1 MSQSNSQSNSKK
13 KSPCQRLLDLV
24 SSVPE
29 RAEALPSD
37 LARHVES
44 CAACQ
49 VEVQASKR
57 LTQLLADSDRH
68 VEPAIDATELVN
80 RAMADRGQQRT
91 TERRLF
97 GRAPWI
103 LAPLA
108 AAALVV
114 AAVWFY
120 DKQPTRPGSDDQT
133 TLATGLVATRCAR
146 SVNRGPWK
154 AEPCAPSGVA
164 LTGNGER
171 VRLTLSDQTTV
182 WINHSTQLRVLGDH
196 ARGLRLERGE
206 ALLDVV
212 RQGQL
217 PPLKVGVPT
226 GVVNVVGT
234 QLHITARTRTAI
246 VDVLRGKVIVQSGG
260 QSAPVTAGGEAVL
273 GKGDAPLVQAASDLG
288 TATEWADTLPAAT
301 KGTSGFGRLTARRP
315 GKTKDIDQALRL
327 TDHKVEVRI
336 QGRVAKTIVTET
348 FHNDTNNTMEGVYKF
363 PLPSDAKI
371 AALDLVVNGK
381 WEHGAIVERSRG
393 DKIWRGVIRNATP
406 KSKRRV
412 RKTEYVWVPGPWHD
426 PALLKWTKGSE
437 FELRIFPIPKKG
449 ARTVRIAYT
458 QLLKP
463 IPGGRRY
470 VLPLAAD
477 PAGKP
482 RAERF
487 RFEAKVGGYE
497 PGLELRASP
506 YVMQSTKQKRTLVV
520 TMDKAQFAPT
530 GDIVLDIPSR
540 RLGKELSA
548 WAYRSGAATGAGAG
562 AGDGYALLALRPML
576 PAWSRRDPLKVVFV
590 VDSSYSIQKARL
602 QRAAELVARVTRELG
617 KKSQVHLLAC
627 SHQCR
632 ELGPGFRPATQAT
645 AAALRR
651 SVLTLEPL
659 GSTRLVHAFEQ
670 AAKVLAKGPKL
681 AQARVIYF
689 GDGVPTVGE
698 TDPGRLTKRA
708 RLALGETRLTTVA
721 LGGHVDEVVLRG
733 LARAGRGAYVAHGA
747 GTSLR
752 ATAFR
757 VIQRQWGEPLR
768 NVALKLPEGLDRV
781 APSKIGDLWPGEE
794 RLIAAR
800 VKTDA
805 EGDVVLTGSIAGRS
819 YERRYRVTLA
829 PRAVAGNAFL
839 PRLWAERRIDDLQHL
854 QGDEHRKA
862 IVKISKSHH
871 VLSRHTSLLVLESP
885 AMAKAF
891 NVKDTRPSTEW
902 TGDEGTTE
910 SDTATVGGKG
920 AGAGKGFMASR
931 SAGMQDLIGS
941 GGGSFKAKRK
951 ESRRPPSAMSAPFPG
966 KFRPRISRRRWRR
979 RRMIR
984 MKKVWYRAATIRQP
998 VLNLGYDRAELRRR
1012 EQRMAAKPLS
1022 RDRTRDLVRW
1032 QVRVGDLAAA
1042 ERLARKWLAKDRL
1055 DAGAL
1060 VELAGIAA
1068 LRGDP
1073 NQSRDLLASAVDV
1086 DPRNAA
1092 AHTRMIEL
1100 YRAGGNRDLRCAHAL
1115 TRALVSKRSWR
1126 HQVAAARC
1134 DNDVQRHLA
1143 HLKGWRLRRAEKSVA
1158 RTVKAPR
1165 LWERLKVDARWDTGP
1180 DFDVV
1185 VVSPR
1190 GRVISWQGGA
1200 RRVRTADVHSTV
1212 RETLAAS
1219 MEERGRYQ
1227 IWMVPRASSKVTAS
1241 SGTLRI
1247 RSYGKTR
1254 TMRFTAAGRPTRV
1267 ADVAVKLKSRLVR
1280 AP

>member
-1 MSQSNSQSNSKK
+1 MSKQKSQ
-13 KSPCQRLLDLV
+13 CQRLLALV

-29 RAEALPSD
+29 RATALPGE
-37 LARHVES
+37 LAQHVES

-49 VEVQASKR
+49 VEVNASAR
-57 LTQLLADSDRH
+57 LTQLLAQSDEH
-68 VEPAIDATELVN
+68 VEPAIDATEIVN
-80 RAMADRGQQRT
+80 RAMADRGPRRT
-91 TERRLF
+91 ADRRLTF
-97 GRAPWI
+97 RAAWVLVP
-103 LAPLA
+103 AA
-108 AAALVV
+108 AAALIVV
-114 AAVWFY
+114 TVWFVG
-120 DKQPTRPGSDDQT
+120 KQPTTSGSSDQT
-133 TLATGLVATRCAR
+133 AMATGLVATRCAR
-146 SVNRGPWK
+146 SVNRGPWQVE
-154 AEPCAPSGVA
+154 ACAPSGVA
-164 LTGNGER
+164 LAGPGQR

-182 WINHSTQLRVLGDH
+182 WLNHGSQLRVLGNR
-196 ARGLRLERGE
+196 ARALRLERGE

-226 GVVNVVGT
+226 GMVNVVGT
-234 QLHITARTRTAI
+234 QLHIAARSRAAI
-246 VDVLRGKVIVQSGG
+246 VDVLRGKVIVESGG
-260 QSAPVTAGGEAVL
+260 QTASVTAGGEAVL
-273 GKGDAPLVQAASDLG
+273 GRGDTPLVQAAADLG
-288 TATEWADTLPAAT
+288 AATEWADTLPAAT

-315 GKTKDIDQALRL
+315 GKNKDAEQALRL

-348 FHNDTNNTMEGVYKF
+348 FHNDTRNTLEGVYKF
-363 PLPSDAKI
+363 PLPVDAKI

-406 KSKRRV
+406 RAKRHV
-412 RKTEYVWVPGPWHD
+412 QKTEYVWVPGPWHD
-426 PALLKWTKGSE
+426 PALLKWKKGSE
-437 FELRIFPIPKKG
+437 FELRIFPIPKQG

-477 PAGKP
+477 PSGKP

-497 PGLELRASP
+497 PGLELRTSP
-506 YVMQSTKQKRTLVV
+506 YSLQSKKHKRSLVLSL
-520 TMDKAQFAPT
+520 DKAKFAPT
-530 GDIVLDIPSR
+530 GDIVLDIPSK
-540 RLGKELSA
+540 RLGKELTA
-548 WAYRSGAATGAGAG
+548 WAYKSPTRT
-562 AGDGYALLALRPML
+562 GDGYALLALRPML
-576 PAWSRRDPLKVVFV
+576 PAWSRRDALKVVFV
-590 VDSSYSIQKARL
+590 VDSSYSIQAARL
-602 QRAAELVARVTRELG
+602 KRAAELVSRVTRELG
-617 KKSQVHLLAC
+617 AKSQVHLLAC
-627 SHQCR
+627 SHECR
-632 ELGPGFRPATQAT
+632 ELGPGFRPASKAT

-651 SVLTLEPL
+651 SVLALEPL
-659 GSTRLVHAFEQ
+659 GSTRLLHAFRQ
-670 AAKVLAKGPKL
+670 AAKLLTKGAKFS
-681 AQARVIYF
+681 QARVIYL

-698 TDPGRLTKRA
+698 TKPGRLTKQA
-708 RLALGETRLTTVA
+708 RLALGEARLTTVA
-721 LGGHVDEVVLRG
+721 LGGHVDDVVLRG
-733 LARAGRGAYVAHGA
+733 LARAGRGAYVAHSA

-768 NVALKLPEGLDRV
+768 NVALKLPDGLHRI
-781 APSKIGDLWPGEE
+781 APTKLGDLWPGEE

-800 VKTDA
+800 VKADA
-805 EGDVVLTGSIAGRS
+805 EGDVVLSGVIAGRS
-819 YERRYRVTLA
+819 YERRYRVKLA

-839 PRLWAERRIDDLQHL
+839 PRLWAERRIDDLQL
-854 QGDEHRKA
+854 RRGEEHRKS

-891 NVKDTRPSTEW
+891 KVKDTRPATEW

-920 AGAGKGFMASR
+920 AGADRVGSR
-931 SAGMQDLIGS
+931 SGRSVKMRYLLSGA
-941 GGGSFKAKRK
+941 GGGASDEKPSAPRRRARPMAK
-951 ESRRPPSAMSAPFPG
+951 SSRPPNDL
-966 KFRPRISRRRWRR
+966 FRPRWRRRGR

-998 VLNLGYDRAELRRR
+998 ASIFSFERTELRRR
-1012 EQRMAAKPLS
+1012 ELRLAAKPLS
-1022 RDRTRDLVRW
+1022 RDRTRELVRW
-1032 QVRVGDLAAA
+1032 HVRLGDLPAA
-1042 ERLARKWLAKDRL
+1042 ERLAKKWLAKDRL

-1073 NQSRDLLASAVDV
+1073 KRSRDLLASAVDV
-1086 DPRNAA
+1086 DPRKAG
-1092 AHTRMIEL
+1092 AHTRMVEL
-1100 YRAGGNRDLRCAHAL
+1100 YRASGNRDLRCAHAL
-1115 TRALVSKRSWR
+1115 TRALVSLRNWR

-1134 DNDVQRHLA
+1134 DNDLQRHIS
-1143 HLKGWRLRRAEKSVA
+1143 HLKGWRRKRAAKAASKDA
-1158 RTVKAPR
+1158 KAPR
-1165 LWERLKVDARWDTGP
+1165 LWERLKVDATWDTGP

-1200 RRVRTADVHSTV
+1200 RRVRTADVRSTV

-1227 IWMVPRASSKVTAS
+1227 IWMVPRSSGKVTSS
-1241 SGTLRI
+1241 SGTVRI
-1247 RSYGKTR
+1247 RSYRKTR
-1254 TMRFTAAGRPTRV
+1254 TLRFTSAGRPTRV
-1267 ADVAVKLKSRLVR
+1267 ADVSVKLKFRLVR
-1280 AP
+1280 AR

>member
-1 MSQSNSQSNSKK
+1 MSKQ
-13 KSPCQRLLDLV
+13 KSPCQRLLALV
-24 SSVPE
+24 SSAPE
-29 RAEALPSD
+29 RAAALPSE
-37 LARHVES
+37 LAQHVQS

-49 VEVQASKR
+49 VEVNASER
-57 LTQLLADSDRH
+57 LTQLLAESDKH
-68 VEPAIDATELVN
+68 VEPAIDAAELVN
-80 RAMADRGQQRT
+80 RAMADRGRRRT
-91 TERRLF
+91 TDRRF
-97 GRAPWI
+97 VRRAPWV
-103 LAPLA
+103 LVPAA

-120 DKQPTRPGSDDQT
+120 GKQPTRPPGSDQT
-133 TLATGLVATRCAR
+133 TMATGLVATRCAR

-154 AEPCAPSGVA
+154 SEPCAPSGVA
-164 LTGNGER
+164 LAGRGER
-171 VRLTLSDQTTV
+171 LRLTLSDQTTV
-182 WINHSTQLRVLGDH
+182 WLNHGSQLRVLRDH
-196 ARGLRLERGE
+196 ARGLRLERGQ

-212 RQGQL
+212 RQGRL
-217 PPLKVGVPT
+217 PPLRVGVPT

-234 QLHITARTRTAI
+234 QLHITARSRAAI

-260 QSAPVTAGGEAVL
+260 RTASVTTGGEAVL
-273 GKGDAPLVQAASDLG
+273 GEGAAPLVQAAADLG

-301 KGTSGFGRLTARRP
+301 KGTSGFGRLSARRP
-315 GKTKDIDQALRL
+315 GKTKDAEQALRL

-336 QGRVAKTIVTET
+336 QGRVARTIVTET
-348 FHNDTNNTMEGVYKF
+348 FHNDTRHTLEGVYKF
-363 PLPSDAKI
+363 PLPVDAKI

-412 RKTEYVWVPGPWHD
+412 QKTEYVWVPGPWHD
-426 PALLKWTKGSE
+426 PALLKWKKGSE

-449 ARTVRIAYT
+449 ARTVRITYT
-458 QLLKP
+458 QLLAP

-482 RAERF
+482 RADRF

-497 PGLELRASP
+497 PGLELRSSP
-506 YVMQSTKQKRTLVV
+506 YALQSKTQKRTLVV
-520 TMDKAQFAPT
+520 SLDKAKFAPT
-530 GDIVLDIPSR
+530 GDLVLDIPSA
-540 RLGKELSA
+540 RLGKELTA
-548 WAYRSGAATGAGAG
+548 WAYKSPAR

-576 PAWSRRDPLKVVFV
+576 PNWSRRDPLKVVFV
-590 VDSSYSIQKARL
+590 VDSSYSIQKERL
-602 QRAAELVARVTRELG
+602 GRAAELVARVTRELG
-617 KKSQVHLLAC
+617 VKNSVHLLAC
-627 SHQCR
+627 NQQCR
-632 ELGPGFRPATQAT
+632 ELGPGFRPASKAT

-651 SVLTLEPL
+651 TVLALEPL
-659 GSTRLVHAFEQ
+659 GSTRLVHAFER
-670 AAKVLAKGPKL
+670 AAQVLAKGPKS
-681 AQARVIYF
+681 AQARVIYL

-708 RLALGETRLTTVA
+708 RLALGEARLTTVA
-721 LGGHVDEVVLRG
+721 LGGHVDDVVLRG
-733 LARAGRGAYVAHGA
+733 LARAGQGAYVAHGA

-768 NVALKLPEGLDRV
+768 DVALKLPDGVHRV
-781 APSKIGDLWPGEE
+781 APAKLGDLWPGEE
-794 RLIAAR
+794 RLVAAR
-800 VKTDA
+800 LKADA
-805 EGDVVLTGSIAGRS
+805 KGDVVLTGSIAGRS
-819 YERRYRVTLA
+819 YERRYSVDFA

-839 PRLWAERRIDDLQHL
+839 PRLWAERRIDDLQ
-854 QGDEHRKA
+854 QRRGDEHRKT
-862 IVKISKSHH
+862 IVSLSKSHH

-891 NVKDTRPSTEW
+891 KVTDTRPPTEW

-910 SDTATVGGKG
+910 SETATVGGKG
-920 AGAGKGFMASR
+920 AGAGKGIASR
-931 SAGMQDLIGS
+931 SAGRSAMDDQM
-941 GGGSFKAKRK
+941 KA
-951 ESRRPPSAMSAPFPG
+951 PSAAR
-966 KFRPRISRRRWRR
+966 KFEPRPRRKVSAKAAQPSIHWRRSFRR

-984 MKKVWYRAATIRQP
+984 MKKVWYRAATIGQP
-998 VLNLGYDRAELRRR
+998 ASIWSYERTELRRR
-1012 EQRMAAKPLS
+1012 EQRLADKPLS

-1032 QVRVGDLAAA
+1032 HVRLGDLAAA
-1042 ERLARKWLAKDRL
+1042 ERLAKKWLAKDRL

-1068 LRGDP
+1068 LGGDP
-1073 NQSRDLLASAVDV
+1073 NRSRDLLASAVDV
-1086 DPRNAA
+1086 DPRSAP
-1092 AHTRMIEL
+1092 AHTRMVEL
-1100 YRAGGNRDLRCAHAL
+1100 YRAAGNRDLRCAHAV

-1134 DNDVQRHLA
+1134 DNDVQRHLD
-1143 HLKGWRLRRAEKSVA
+1143 HLKGWRRKRAAKGLA
-1158 RTVKAPR
+1158 RTVKEPR

-1200 RRVRTADVHSTV
+1200 RRVRTADVSSTV

-1227 IWMVPRASSKVTAS
+1227 IWMVPRASAKVTSS
-1241 SGTLRI
+1241 SGTVRI
-1247 RSYGKTR
+1247 RSYRKTR
-1254 TMRFTAAGRPTRV
+1254 TLRFTSAGRPTRV
-1267 ADVAVKLKSRLVR
+1267 ADVNVKLKFRLVR

>member
-1 MSQSNSQSNSKK
+1 
-13 KSPCQRLLDLV
+13 
-24 SSVPE
+24 
-29 RAEALPSD
+29 
-37 LARHVES
+37 
-44 CAACQ
+44 
-49 VEVQASKR
+49 
-57 LTQLLADSDRH
+57 
-68 VEPAIDATELVN
+68 
-80 RAMADRGQQRT
+80 
-91 TERRLF
+91 
-97 GRAPWI
+97 
-103 LAPLA
+103 
-108 AAALVV
+108 
-114 AAVWFY
+114 
-120 DKQPTRPGSDDQT
+120 
-133 TLATGLVATRCAR
+133 
-146 SVNRGPWK
+146 
-154 AEPCAPSGVA
+154 
-164 LTGNGER
+164 
-171 VRLTLSDQTTV
+171 
-182 WINHSTQLRVLGDH
+182 
-196 ARGLRLERGE
+196 
-206 ALLDVV
+206 
-212 RQGQL
+212 
-217 PPLKVGVPT
+217 
-226 GVVNVVGT
+226 
-234 QLHITARTRTAI
+234 
-246 VDVLRGKVIVQSGG
+246 
-260 QSAPVTAGGEAVL
+260 
-273 GKGDAPLVQAASDLG
+273 
-288 TATEWADTLPAAT
+288 
-301 KGTSGFGRLTARRP
+301 
-315 GKTKDIDQALRL
+315 
-327 TDHKVEVRI
+327 
-336 QGRVAKTIVTET
+336 VAKTIVTET
-348 FHNDTNNTMEGVYKF
+348 FHNDTNHTLEGIYKF
-363 PLPSDAKI
+363 PLPVGAKI

-393 DKIWRGVIRNATP
+393 DKIWRGVIRHATP
-406 KSKRRV
+406 KSKRHV
-412 RKTEYVWVPGPWHD
+412 PKTEYVWVPGPWHD

-458 QLLKP
+458 ELLKP

-477 PAGKP
+477 PSGKP

-497 PGLELRASP
+497 PGLELRTSP
-506 YVMQSTKQKRTLVV
+506 YAMQSKTHKRTLVLSF
-520 TMDKAQFAPT
+520 DRAKFAPS
-530 GDIVLDIPSR
+530 GDIVLDIPSA

-548 WAYRSGAATGAGAG
+548 WAYKSPARV
-562 AGDGYALLALRPML
+562 GDGYALLALRPML

-602 QRAAELVARVTRELG
+602 RRAAELVARVTRELG
-617 KKSQVHLLAC
+617 VQSSVHLLAC

-632 ELGPGFRPATQAT
+632 ELGPGFRPASKAM

-659 GSTRLVHAFEQ
+659 GSTRLVHAFER
-670 AAKVLAKGPKL
+670 AAQVLAKGPRL
-681 AQARVIYF
+681 AQARVIYL

-708 RLALGETRLTTVA
+708 RLALGEARLTTVA
-721 LGGHVDEVVLRG
+721 LGGHVDDVVLRG
-733 LARAGRGAYVAHGA
+733 LARAGRGAYVAHSA

-768 NVALKLPEGLDRV
+768 DVALKLPDGLHRI
-781 APSKIGDLWPGEE
+781 APAKLGDLWPGEE

-800 VKTDA
+800 VKADA
-805 EGDVVLTGSIAGRS
+805 EGDVVLTGTIVGRS
-819 YERRYRVTLA
+819 YERRYRVNLA

-839 PRLWAERRIDDLQHL
+839 PRLWAERRIDDLQ
-854 QGDEHRKA
+854 QRRGDEHRKT
-862 IVKISKSHH
+862 IVSLSKSHH

-891 NVKDTRPSTEW
+891 KVTDTRPPTEW

-910 SDTATVGGKG
+910 SQTATVGGKG
-920 AGAGKGFMASR
+920 AGATRDSFALGR
-931 SAGMQDLIGS
+931 STMSDLLR
-941 GGGSFKAKRK
+941 GGSPKAKKSAPRA
-951 ESRRPPSAMSAPFPG
+951 RRPRGFVA
-966 KFRPRISRRRWRR
+966 RPPTRWRRSR

-984 MKKVWYRAATIRQP
+984 MKKVWYRAATIGQP
-998 VLNLGYDRAELRRR
+998 APTWSYERAELRRR

-1032 QVRVGDLAAA
+1032 HVRLGDLTAA

-1073 NQSRDLLASAVDV
+1073 DQSRDLLASAVDV
-1086 DPRNAA
+1086 DPRSAA
-1092 AHTRMIEL
+1092 AHTRMVEL
-1100 YRAGGNRDLRCAHAL
+1100 YRAAGNRGLRCAHAL
-1115 TRALVSKRSWR
+1115 TRALVSRRSWR

-1134 DNDVQRHLA
+1134 DNDVQRHLS
-1143 HLKGWRLRRAEKSVA
+1143 HLKGWRRKRAEKGVA
-1158 RTVKAPR
+1158 KEVKTPR
-1165 LWERLKVDARWDTGP
+1165 LWERLKVDASWDTGP

-1200 RRVRTADVHSTV
+1200 RRVRTADVRSMV

-1227 IWMVPRASSKVTAS
+1227 IWMVPRASGQVTAS
-1241 SGTLRI
+1241 SGTVRI

-1254 TMRFTAAGRPTRV
+1254 TLRFTSAGRPTRV
-1267 ADVAVKLKSRLVR
+1267 ADVSIKLKFRLVR

>member
-1 MSQSNSQSNSKK
+1 MSKTKN
-13 KSPCQRLLDLV
+13 PCQRLLDLV
-24 SSVPE
+24 SSAPE
-29 RAEALPSD
+29 RAEALPKD
-37 LARHVES
+37 LADHVKG

-49 VEVQASKR
+49 VEVNASER
-57 LTQLLADSDRH
+57 LTLLLEQSDAH
-68 VEPAIDATELVN
+68 VEPAIDAAEIVN
-80 RAMADRGQQRT
+80 RAMADRSPRPASA
-91 TERRLF
+91 RPVLR
-97 GRAPWI
+97 RAPWI
-103 LAPLA
+103 LAPAA

-114 AAVWFY
+114 AAVWMY
-120 DKQPTRPGSDDQT
+120 GKAPTKSGSSDNT
-133 TLATGLVATRCAR
+133 TMNNGLVATACAR

-154 AEPCAPSGVA
+154 SEPCAASGVA
-164 LTGNGER
+164 LAGRGER

-182 WINHSTQLRVLGDH
+182 WINHGSQLRVLKDH

-212 RQGQL
+212 RQGKL
-217 PPLKVGVPT
+217 PPLNVGVPT
-226 GVVNVVGT
+226 GMVNVVGT
-234 QLHITARTRTAI
+234 QLHIAARNRAAI
-246 VDVLRGKVIVQSGG
+246 VDVLRGKVIVRSGG
-260 QSAPVTAGGEAVL
+260 RSAPVTAGGEAIL
-273 GKGDAPLVQAASDLG
+273 GRDEVPLVQAAADLG

-301 KGTSGFGRLTARRP
+301 KGTSGFGRLSARRP
-315 GKTKDIDQALRL
+315 GKSNDTDQALRL

-348 FHNDTNNTMEGVYKF
+348 FHNDTNHTMEGVYKF
-363 PLPSDAKI
+363 PLPADAKI

-381 WEHGAIVERSRG
+381 WEHGAMVERARG

-406 KSKRRV
+406 KTKRRMP
-412 RKTEYVWVPGPWHD
+412 KTEYVWVPGPWHD
-426 PALLKWTKGSE
+426 PALLKWKKGSE

-449 ARTVRIAYT
+449 GRTVRIAYT

-463 IPGGRRY
+463 VPGGRRY

-477 PAGKP
+477 PGGKP

-506 YVMQSTKQKRTLVV
+506 YKMQSKVNKRTLVV
-520 TMDKAQFAPT
+520 SLDKAKFAPT
-530 GDIVLDIPSR
+530 GDLVLDIPAK
-540 RLGKELSA
+540 RLGKELAA
-548 WAYRSGAATGAGAG
+548 WTYKSPAR

-590 VDSSYSIQKARL
+590 VDSSYSIQAARL
-602 QRAAELVARVTRELG
+602 KRAAELVARVTRELG

-627 SHQCR
+627 NHQCR
-632 ELGPGFRPATQAT
+632 ELGPGFRPAGKTT

-659 GSTRLVHAFEQ
+659 GSTRLVHAFQQ
-670 AAKVLAKGPKL
+670 AAKVLAKGSKF
-681 AQARVIYF
+681 AQARVIYL

-698 TDPGRLTKRA
+698 TAPSRLTKRA
-708 RLALGETRLTTVA
+708 RLALGEARLTTVA
-721 LGGHVDEVVLRG
+721 LGGHVDDVVLRS

-768 NVALKLPEGLDRV
+768 NVALKLPDGAHQV
-781 APSKIGDLWPGEE
+781 APSKLGDLWPGEE

-800 VKTDA
+800 LKADA
-805 EGDVVLTGSIAGRS
+805 EGKVVLTGSIAGRP
-819 YERRYRVTLA
+819 YERSYRVKLS
-829 PRAVAGNAFL
+829 PRAVSGNAFL
-839 PRLWAERRIDDLQHL
+839 PRLWAERRIDDLQL
-854 QGDEHRKA
+854 KRGGEHRKT
-862 IVKISKSHH
+862 IVKLSKSHH

-891 NVKDTRPSTEW
+891 KVKDTRPPTEW

-910 SDTATVGGKG
+910 SDTATLGGKG
-920 AGAGKGFMASR
+920 AGKSGGMGSR
-931 SAGMQDLIGS
+931 SMRYKSSAGAPMMRRPAPRRRASAQLEDLLRS
-941 GGGSFKAKRK
+941 SKR
-951 ESRRPPSAMSAPFPG
+951 SRRW
-966 KFRPRISRRRWRR
+966 RPRFRR

-984 MKKVWYRAATIRQP
+984 MKKVWYRAAAIGTPGGIFSYERT
-998 VLNLGYDRAELRRR
+998 ELRRR
-1012 EQRMAAKPLS
+1012 EQRLAAKPLS
-1022 RDRTRDLVRW
+1022 RTRTRDLVRYH
-1032 QVRVGDLAAA
+1032 VRLGDLEAAK
-1042 ERLARKWLAKDRL
+1042 RLATKWLAKDRL

-1060 VELAGIAA
+1060 MELAGIAA
-1068 LRGDP
+1068 LQGDP
-1073 NQSRDLLASAVDV
+1073 ARSRDLLASAVDV

-1092 AHTRMIEL
+1092 AHTRMVRL
-1100 YRAGGNRDLRCAHAL
+1100 YRAVGNRDLRCDHAL
-1115 TRALVSKRSWR
+1115 TRALVSKLSWR

-1143 HLKGWRLRRAEKSVA
+1143 GLKGYKRKRAEKALA
-1158 RTVKAPR
+1158 RKVRTPR
-1165 LWERLKVDARWDTGP
+1165 LWERLKVDATWDSGP

-1200 RRVRTADVHSTV
+1200 RRVRTADIRSTV
-1212 RETLAAS
+1212 RETLAVS

-1227 IWMVPRASSKVTAS
+1227 VWMVPRSAGQGASS
-1241 SGTLRI
+1241 SGTVRI

-1254 TMRFTAAGRPTRV
+1254 TLRFTSSGRPTRV
-1267 ADVAVKLKSRLVR
+1267 ADVNVKLKSRLVR
-1280 AP
+1280 AR